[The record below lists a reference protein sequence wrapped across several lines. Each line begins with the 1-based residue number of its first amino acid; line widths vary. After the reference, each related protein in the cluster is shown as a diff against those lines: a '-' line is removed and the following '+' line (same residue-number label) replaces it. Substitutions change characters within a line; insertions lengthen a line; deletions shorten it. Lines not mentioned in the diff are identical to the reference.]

1 MPDSNPL
8 LTIALLFGAG
18 AGMQWLAWRLKVP
31 AILLLLLAGFT
42 AGPLLGWFHPEQ
54 TFGELFRPLV
64 SLAVGVILFEGG
76 LTLRLREIRGAGSVV
91 LRLCSIGS
99 GVTWALTTLAAMWI
113 VGVSFEVALLVGAI
127 LVLTGPTVVIP
138 LVRHVRPR
146 KPLGPILR
154 WEGILIDPIGAVL
167 ALLVLEGLT
176 GHGSVADIAGGIG
189 KTVLYGGGLGYGA
202 GWLLA
207 QALERFAIPD
217 RLHVPVTFGT
227 VGLSFA
233 LANTLQPEAGLL
245 AVTVVGIVLANRDKL
260 DVEHLLEWHEPVVTM
275 LLALLFVTISARL
288 ELSTLTGLGALSVAF
303 TGALILVVRPAA
315 VLLSTLGTSLA
326 WRERAFLMAMAPR
339 GIVVA
344 AVSSEFSLHLDH
356 YGVPGGQ
363 EVLALVFPAIVLT
376 VLAYGFGARPLARAL
391 GTAQADPQGAVIVGA
406 DALGRE
412 LGRALQEQDFDVL
425 LVDTNPAHTATAR
438 TSGLP
443 TFQGSVLSHRFSEE
457 ADLDG
462 IGNLLALT
470 PSDEVNRLA
479 VEQFVPTFGRPHLF
493 RAAPRAAAAG
503 HEVPPGR
510 TLFADDLGV
519 QALRDA
525 FQHGARIRA
534 TKLTDKFGPE
544 SYREEYG
551 DRARPQFVNGAD
563 RRLQIVTASEAP
575 TLKAGQTVLA
585 LVAADAP

>member
-91 LRLCSIGS
+91 LRLCVIGS
-99 GVTWALTTLAAMWI
+99 GVTWALTTLAALWI

-138 LVRHVRPR
+138 LVRHVRPQR
-146 KPLGPILR
+146 PLGPILR

-176 GHGSVADIAGGIG
+176 GHGSVADIAQGIG

-207 QALERFAIPD
+207 QGLERFAIPD

-275 LLALLFVTISARL
+275 LLALLFVTIAARL
-288 ELSTLTGLGALSVAF
+288 ELSTLTGLGALAVAF

-326 WRERAFLMAMAPR
+326 WRQRAFLMAMAPR

-425 LVDTNPAHTATAR
+425 LVDTNPAHTAAAR

-443 TFQGSVLSHRFSEE
+443 TFHGSVLSHRFSEE

-493 RAAPRAAAAG
+493 RAATRAAAAG

-510 TLFADDLGV
+510 TLFADDLDV
-519 QALRDA
+519 HALRDA
-525 FQHGARIRA
+525 LQQGARIRA

-551 DRARPQFVNGAD
+551 DRARPLFVIGGD
-563 RRLQIVTASEAP
+563 RRLEIVTAHEAP